1 MSIVKH
7 ARDIRQHWQAE
18 QLANDDALFALRETL
33 TSHSQR
39 SLAKHLGVS
48 QSAIAQRLRGFTS
61 DYDTKPYFTLRSLA
75 DALAQ
80 ELHEEPVDLSACIR
94 LVAQA
99 ISDFRCLRY
108 ARDRRIFLR
117 QPSTTENSQWDAFL
131 AAVAAREAR
140 LGGMDI
146 PVWSEQP
153 ELFLDQAW
161 FVTQSPGLRALAFM
175 ESPADFALR
184 NVYLDPAELESV

>member
-7 ARDIRQHWQAE
+7 ARGIRQHWQAE
-18 QLANDDALFALRETL
+18 QLANDDALFELRDAVN
-33 TSHSQR
+33 SYSQR

-48 QSAIAQRLRGFTS
+48 QPAIAQRLRGFTS
-61 DYDTKPYFTLRSLA
+61 DYDTNPYFTLRSLS

-80 ELHEEPVDLSACIR
+80 ELREEQLDLSSCLR

-99 ISDFRCLRY
+99 MSDFRRLRY
-108 ARDRRIFLR
+108 ARDRRTFLR
-117 QPSTTENSQWDAFL
+117 QPATTGDRQWDAFL

-140 LGGMDI
+140 LCGIDI

-153 ELFLDQAW
+153 EFFLGQAW
-161 FVTQSPGLRALAFM
+161 FVTQSPGLRALAFV